1 MLRNKKY
8 ILLIVILFL
17 IYCAN
22 KSNTTIIDKMLEL
35 GATNTEIGYKWTIQG
50 WVQLVLI
57 LKYFM
62 DMKKNNW

>member
-35 GATNTEIGYKWTIQG
+35 GATSTEIGYKWTIQG
-50 WVQLVLI
+50 
-57 LKYFM
+57 
-62 DMKKNNW
+62 